1 MEPENLKAE
10 TLSKYRLEKAREMLR
25 DAHTLYDV
33 GSYKSCNNRAYY
45 SIYHALRAIIALDEV
60 EFKRHS
66 GNIQY
71 FLKTYV
77 KTGVFTVRS
86 SDIILSASLIRN
98 SSDYDDFY
106 IASKEETAEQLKNA
120 DWFINEVESYL
131 SERYT
136 K

>member
-1 MEPENLKAE
+1 MPENLKAE
-10 TLSKYRLEKAREMLR
+10 TLSKYRLEKAEEMLQ
-25 DAHTLYDV
+25 DAHTLYNV
-33 GSYKSCNNRAYY
+33 GSYRSCNNRSYY

-77 KTGVFTVRS
+77 KTGIFSIRS

-106 IASKEETAEQLKNA
+106 IASKEETSKQLENA
-120 DWFINEVESYL
+120 DWFIEQVRQYL
-131 SERYT
+131 SRRYS
-136 K
+136 